1 MLTPKSPV
9 KKILLIKFKGI
20 GDVILS
26 TVVLK
31 NIRAMYPDAK
41 IDFLTEKPSAPLL
54 TEIPL
59 INEVFVYNTKNKFEI
74 VKQILAVRKNRYDLV
89 LDLYSNPKSAQ
100 LTFASG
106 ARFRAGFPYRGRKYA
121 YNLFGPEERGIHHA
135 GDLHLKFLE
144 KIGIPVRHREQY
156 IVIPGE
162 AKKFAGNFFNA
173 SGTGKRFVAL
183 VPGGGW
189 ESKRCDPVKFAEIGN
204 AVYERFGVKSL
215 ILWGKGDLEE
225 AEEIKKLMGERA
237 FLAPKTSFVEMGA
250 VAEFC
255 KFAVANDSGPM
266 HLISSLG
273 IPVLALHGPTD
284 PSLQGPF
291 GKNHETVRLD
301 ELDCICCNLLVCNRN
316 HECFLDLPLERIM
329 SKIDILINKNNINMN
344 TDEKN

>member
-31 NIRAMYPDAK
+31 NIKEMFPNAK

-54 TEIPL
+54 NEIPF
-59 INEVFVYNTKNKFEI
+59 INEVLIFGTKDKFEI
-74 VKQILAVRKNRYDLV
+74 VKQIFRIRKNKYDLV

-100 LTFASG
+100 ITFASG

-121 YNLFGPEERGIHHA
+121 YNLFGPIERGVHHA
-135 GDLHLKFLE
+135 GDLHLHFLE
-144 KIGIPVRHREQY
+144 NIGIPAKQKEPL
-156 IVIPGE
+156 IVIPRE
-162 AKKFAGNFFNA
+162 AKKFAENYFT
-173 SGTGKRFVAL
+173 SIEQEEKYVAL

-204 AVYERFGVKSL
+204 TVFDKFRTRSI

-225 AEEIKKLMGERA
+225 AEEIKKMMGESA
-237 FLAPKTSFVEMGA
+237 LLAPKTTFIEMGA
-250 VAEFC
+250 IAEKC
-255 KFAVANDSGPM
+255 KLAIANDSGPM

-273 IPVLALHGPTD
+273 LPVLALHGPTD
-284 PSLQGPF
+284 PALQGPF
-291 GKNHETVRLD
+291 GNKHETIRLD
-301 ELDCICCNLLVCNRN
+301 ELECICCNLLVCNRN
-316 HECFLDLPLERIM
+316 HECFLQLPIERIM
-329 SKIDILINKNNINMN
+329 KKIDSLIQKNNIIM
-344 TDEKN
+344 TPDEKN